1 MAGINARRIVMAFS
15 AALLKW
21 AWLGVSLS
29 GCATAAPTDPADIVF
44 RSGAVYTVDAGQPWA
59 SAVAV
64 DNGKIVYVG
73 DDDGGTAFMGA
84 GTEVIDLAGRMLL
97 PGFIDSHAHPM
108 AAGTRFL
115 RCQMHDLQWPDEVL
129 AQLAD
134 CAARLKNGEW
144 LRGVGLAEAVFDGSG
159 PHRTLLDAVSGGRP
173 AFITTQDGLTGWLNS
188 RALEVVGIDA
198 NTPDPNKGV
207 IERDPNTRAPAG
219 VLRGSATDRVYSLLP
234 VPGPTDLREALRLA
248 SAMANAFGITSVNEA
263 SVQPEHWAAYREAE
277 RLGELTLRVQGSQA
291 WRFDQGMDQLEGIV
305 QRRDQ
310 ATGPR
315 FRADAV
321 KLFIDGDAL
330 HRTASLLEPY
340 AGSADDYGKAKI
352 SPADLDAIVAR
363 LDSEGF
369 QAHLHVCGDRAVR
382 MGLDAI
388 ERAMAAN
395 GPRDRRHHLAHIA
408 LVHPDDL
415 PRFAG
420 LGVAAD
426 FQPLWAYLNAE
437 REDEIAA
444 LGAERGQRLT
454 ALHSMFASGAWVV
467 VGSDW
472 ISESMNPLYA
482 IQIAVT
488 RRLPDGSG
496 PTWIPKERVTLAQ
509 MLEAYTINGA
519 WLARQEQETGSIE
532 VGKAADLVVLDR
544 NLFEVEPMQLKDV
557 KVLLTLLE
565 GKPVYRDAGFSP

>member
-1 MAGINARRIVMAFS
+1 M
-15 AALLKW
+15 L
-21 AWLGVSLS
+21 
-29 GCATAAPTDPADIVF
+29 F
-44 RSGAVYTVDAGQPWA
+44 RNGAVYTVDAGQPWA
-59 SAVAV
+59 SAVVV
-64 DNGKIVYVG
+64 DKGRIVYVG
-73 DDDGGTAFMGA
+73 DDDGGAAYIGS

-97 PGFIDSHAHPM
+97 PGFVDSHAHPM

-115 RCQMHDLQWPDEVL
+115 RCQMYDLQWPDEVL
-129 AQLAD
+129 AQLAA
-134 CAARLKNGEW
+134 CAARLGEGEW
-144 LRGVGLAEAVFDGSG
+144 LRGVGLAEDVFDGPG
-159 PHRTLLDAVSGGRP
+159 PHRTLLDGVSGGRP
-173 AFITTQDGLTGWLNS
+173 AFITSHDGSTGWLNT

-198 NTPDPNKGV
+198 TTPDPDKGV

-219 VLRGSATDRVYSLLP
+219 VLRGSAIDRVYPLLP
-234 VPGPTDLREALRLA
+234 VLGPADLREALRLA
-248 SAMANAFGITSVNEA
+248 SAVANGFGITSVNEA

-291 WRFDQGMDQLEGIV
+291 WRVDQGMDQLEGIV

-321 KLFIDGDAL
+321 KLFIDGGVP
-330 HRTASLLEPY
+330 HGTASLLEPY
-340 AGSADDYGKAKI
+340 AGSADDFGTAKV

-363 LDSEGF
+363 LDSEGL
-369 QAHLHVCGDRAVR
+369 QAHLHVYGDRAVR

-420 LGVAAD
+420 LGVTAD

-444 LGAERGQRLT
+444 LGAERGQRLM
-454 ALHSMFASGAWVV
+454 ALHSMFASGARVV
-467 VGSDW
+467 AGSDW

-482 IQIAVT
+482 IQIALT
-488 RRLPDGSG
+488 RRPPDGSG
-496 PTWIPKERVTLAQ
+496 PPWTPNERVTLAQ

-519 WLARQEQETGSIE
+519 WLARQEQATGSIE

-544 NLFEVEPMQLKDV
+544 NLFDMDPMQLQDV

-565 GKPVYRDAGFSP
+565 GKRVYRDSSFSP